1 MQDFIGK
8 LYDKIV
14 CIEDDKIELGK
25 KFDDEVEE
33 TVAPLLESM
42 SEQEVEVIKELFW
55 SAGKFK
61 LLGTLKSMITIPSK
75 TAVSCLAKSS
85 PATEITTDFSL

>member
-33 TVAPLLESM
+33 TVASLLESM
-42 SEQEVEVIKELFW
+42 SEQEVEVIKELFYKLAY
-55 SAGKFK
+55 SAEKNGFRLGVHTAIKFMSEA
-61 LLGTLKSMITIPSK
+61 LSG
-75 TAVSCLAKSS
+75 VVE
-85 PATEITTDFSL
+85 TE